1 MANIAYLLPSME
13 MEELAQNVLRKTG
26 INNVTIVEYV
36 PSGHAIERGREAVR
50 NGADIIIARGL
61 QASQIKRSNTVP
73 VVEMVMTGQEM
84 GLLIEKGKKMLKKER
99 PVFGIVGY
107 ANMFC
112 NMDYFDQIYGVTI
125 KYYYV
130 WDSYNGIESLKERA
144 REAVNDQADIII
156 GGEVA
161 VTQAQEAG
169 IPCLFVAATED
180 SIREGLRVAQR
191 VAYASDL
198 EKANTAELKT
208 LLDNSF
214 GVLIKLDSKGKVVII
229 NHVAESLLGWHPQ
242 EIIGR
247 PISELTDAF
256 DAYALQSV
264 LTEGKEIYSVYIC
277 INKVSLVANL
287 SPIKAGTEITGAIF
301 SCQEVKRL
309 EEMGVIARR
318 ELYQQGYF
326 AKASF
331 DILDNSSE
339 TAQSAV
345 ATAKLYAQSDA
356 PVLICSEPGSEQEL
370 FAQSIHNASN
380 RKNGPY
386 VSVGCAQ
393 SLGDEQLESLFGIVD
408 RIQPQ
413 NSRKGLISSAH
424 GGTLF
429 LNGVEYLSP
438 VCQYRLLRLLK
449 DGVVISNGEQRP
461 LPVDVRVIAC
471 AGSELP
477 VQIQNKGF
485 SRELFYMLN
494 SLYLE
499 IPPLRE
505 RPEDILI
512 WVENYMKLYCDRYK
526 RYISLTAGAR
536 SKLQGYMWEGNLDQ
550 LSSFF
555 ERVVLTAPRRSV
567 DENFID
573 HLYCQ
578 MYPII
583 RSAKTP
589 AVSVVYK
596 NPEAAV
602 ISELLEKYKG
612 SRTNV
617 AKELGVSTTTLWRKI
632 KKYDIAHKYKI

>member
-13 MEELAQNVLRKTG
+13 MEELAQKVIDKMG
-26 INNVTIVEYV
+26 IREVTILEYV
-36 PSGHAIERGREAVR
+36 PGGHAIERGEEAVQK
-50 NGADIIIARGL
+50 GADIIIARGL

-73 VVEMVMTGQEM
+73 VVEMMMTGQEM
-84 GLLIEKGKKMLKKER
+84 GLLIEKGKKLLKKQG

-144 REAVNDQADIII
+144 REAVNDRVDIII

-161 VTQAQEAG
+161 VTQAQESG
-169 IPCLFVAATED
+169 IPCLFVTATED

-214 GVLIKLDSKGKVVII
+214 GVLVKLDSKGRVVII
-229 NHVAESLLGWHPQ
+229 NHVSESLLGWHPQ
-242 EIIGR
+242 EVIGH
-247 PISELTDAF
+247 PITELTDAF
-256 DAYALQSV
+256 DEYALQSV
-264 LTEGKEIYSVYIC
+264 LSEGKEIYSAYIC
-277 INKVSLVANL
+277 INKVSMVANL

-301 SCQEVKRL
+301 SCQEVKKL
-309 EEMGVIARR
+309 EEMGVTARR
-318 ELYQQGYF
+318 ELYQRGFF
-326 AKASF
+326 AKANF
-331 DILDNSSE
+331 DVLEGSSE
-339 TAQSAV
+339 MALSTV
-345 ATAKLYAQSDA
+345 AMAKLYAQSDA
-356 PVLICSEPGSEQEL
+356 PVLICSEPGNEQEL

-386 VSVGCAQ
+386 LSVWCAQ
-393 SLGDEQLESLFGIVD
+393 SLGDEQLIGLFGLVD
-408 RIQPQ
+408 RLQPQ
-413 NSRKGLISSAH
+413 NSIKGVIASAH
-424 GGTLF
+424 GGTVF
-429 LNGVEYLSP
+429 LNGVEHLSIAS
-438 VCQYRLLRLLK
+438 QYRLLCLLS

-471 AGSELP
+471 AGSDFP
-477 VQIQNKGF
+477 VLVQDGKF
-485 SRELFYMLN
+485 LKELFYALN
-494 SLYLE
+494 NLYLS
-499 IPPLRE
+499 ISPLRE
-505 RPEDILI
+505 RPEDILMWI
-512 WVENYMKLYCDRYK
+512 ERYMQLFCDRYK

-536 SKLQGYMWEGNLDQ
+536 KKLQGYLWEGNLNQ

-555 ERVVLTAPRRSV
+555 ERIVLTAPHRSV

-578 MYPII
+578 MYPIV
-583 RSAKTP
+583 RPVKT
-589 AVSVVYK
+589 AAASVVYK
-596 NPEAAV
+596 DPQAAV

-617 AKELGVSTTTLWRKI
+617 ARELGISTTTLWRKI
-632 KKYDIAHKYKI
+632 KKYDIGNR

>member
-13 MEELAQNVLRKTG
+13 MEELAQKVIDKMG
-26 INNVTIVEYV
+26 IRNVTILEYV

-50 NGADIIIARGL
+50 NGADIIVARGL

-73 VVEMVMTGQEM
+73 VVEMMMTGQEM
-84 GLLIEKGKKMLKKER
+84 GLLVEKGKKMLKKEH

-107 ANMFC
+107 ANMFS
-112 NMDYFDQIYGVTI
+112 NMDYFDEIYGVTI

-144 REAVNDQADIII
+144 REAVNDQVDLII

-161 VTQAQEAG
+161 VTQAQESG

-214 GVLIKLDSKGKVVII
+214 GVLVKLDSKGKVVII

-242 EIIGR
+242 EVIGR
-247 PISELTDAF
+247 PIAELTDAF
-256 DAYALQSV
+256 DEYALQSV
-264 LTEGKEIYSVYIC
+264 LAEGKEIYSVYIC
-277 INKVSLVANL
+277 INKVSMVANL
-287 SPIKAGTEITGAIF
+287 SPIKAGVEITGAIF

-309 EEMGVIARR
+309 EEMGVTARR

-326 AKASF
+326 AKANF
-331 DILDNSSE
+331 DVLDSSSE
-339 TAQSAV
+339 MAQSAV
-345 ATAKLYAQSDA
+345 AMARLYAQSDA
-356 PVLICSEPGSEQEL
+356 PILICSESGNEQEL
-370 FAQSIHNASN
+370 FAQSIHNAGD

-393 SLGDEQLESLFGIVD
+393 SLGDEQLNTLFGLID

-413 NSRKGLISSAH
+413 NSRKGIISSAH
-424 GGTLF
+424 GGTIF

-438 VCQYRLLRLLK
+438 SCQYRLLCLLK
-449 DGVVISNGEQRP
+449 DGVVISDGEQRP

-471 AGSELP
+471 AGNDLP
-477 VQIQNKGF
+477 VLVQNGEF
-485 SRELFYMLN
+485 SKELFYALN
-494 SLYLE
+494 SLYLD

-505 RPEDILI
+505 RPEDILM
-512 WVENYMKLYCDRYK
+512 WVERYMKLFCDRYK
-526 RYISLTAGAR
+526 RYISLTAGAKK
-536 SKLQGYMWEGNLDQ
+536 KLQSCMWEGNLNQ

-555 ERVVLTAPRRSV
+555 ERIVLTAPHRSV

-583 RSAKTP
+583 RPVKTS
-589 AVSVVYK
+589 AVSVIYK
-596 NPEAAV
+596 DPEAAV

-612 SRTNV
+612 SRTDV
-617 AKELGVSTTTLWRKI
+617 ARELGISTTTLWRKI
-632 KKYDIAHKYKI
+632 KKYDIANKYKI